1 MRDLARYRAR
11 SGAALAAISLALGI
25 AAAIALTGAATAA
38 KAAAPA
44 GGNLPANQII
54 VWLSA
59 DAMGG
64 PVPILPSAQVDAMRR
79 QVDLIATDVH
89 AASVLALSGAVSM
102 AIKVTRVV
110 GEGRAPQAQGIILGI
125 GAIAALLGNPL
136 FGRLSDRTLSRW
148 GRRRPWI
155 VGGAIGLAVCLFV
168 IAIANNVPTLIVAWF
183 VAQLAANA
191 CFGAYLATIADQ
203 VPPQQSATI
212 TALGG
217 VMQNVGILAALY
229 LASAL
234 TGNMIALFMVPAA
247 IGVVGMLI
255 YALVLPDKRL
265 RRRPPGISLGEFAR
279 TFWVSPR
286 QHPDFAWAWISRFML
301 ILGSFLFSTFRFFW
315 MKDHLGLTDAKAVS
329 VITTGVLI
337 YTAVLVVIGQA
348 AGYISDRLGRR
359 KFLVFLSTALFA
371 VGLGLLTQVHSIS
384 GFYLVEGILGA
395 AYGIYMGVDLA
406 LVLAVLPHPEDNAK
420 DLGVF
425 NIANAMPQT
434 LAPFLGAILLTVGA
448 GKNYTLLY
456 LTAAALTFLGAVAII
471 PVKKVK

>member
-1 MRDLARYRAR
+1 
-11 SGAALAAISLALGI
+11 
-25 AAAIALTGAATAA
+25 
-38 KAAAPA
+38 
-44 GGNLPANQII
+44 
-54 VWLSA
+54 
-59 DAMGG
+59 
-64 PVPILPSAQVDAMRR
+64 
-79 QVDLIATDVH
+79 
-89 AASVLALSGAVSM
+89 
-102 AIKVTRVV
+102 
-110 GEGRAPQAQGIILGI
+110 
-125 GAIAALLGNPL
+125 
-136 FGRLSDRTLSRW
+136 
-148 GRRRPWI
+148 
-155 VGGAIGLAVCLFV
+155 
-168 IAIANNVPTLIVAWF
+168 
-183 VAQLAANA
+183 
-191 CFGAYLATIADQ
+191 
-203 VPPQQSATI
+203 
-212 TALGG
+212 
-217 VMQNVGILAALY
+217 
-229 LASAL
+229 
-234 TGNMIALFMVPAA
+234 
-247 IGVVGMLI
+247 
-255 YALVLPDKRL
+255 
-265 RRRPPGISLGEFAR
+265 
-279 TFWVSPR
+279 
-286 QHPDFAWAWISRFML
+286 ML